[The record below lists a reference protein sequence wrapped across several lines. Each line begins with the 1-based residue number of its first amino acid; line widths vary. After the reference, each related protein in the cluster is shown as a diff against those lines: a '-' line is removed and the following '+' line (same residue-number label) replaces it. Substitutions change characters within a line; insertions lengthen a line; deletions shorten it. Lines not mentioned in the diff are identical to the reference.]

1 MRYAII
7 VLALLGVLASPR
19 PAAAVDGNQL
29 LASCGMGDAGGL
41 ACTYYVVGWRDA
53 FAIATVA
60 AYGLKSATEQNLKM
74 RICIPDGVTNGQLE
88 KVVLKYLRDNP
99 ATLHIASAYLT
110 AAAIQEAFPCRLKRS
125 LQDARFTRRC

>member
-1 MRYAII
+1 MRYAIT

-19 PAAAVDGNQL
+19 PAAASTGNGL
-29 LASCGMGDAGGL
+29 LEACGMGDAGGV

-53 FAIATVA
+53 FAIATGEC
-60 AYGLKSATEQNLKM
+60 YGPKRMEQNLKM

-110 AAAIQEAFPCRLKRS
+110 AAAI
-125 LQDARFTRRC
+125 